1 MGLPVLK
8 TVAFFWPS
16 IPRRKRQRIYSPCL
30 FCLKMSERSGFPD
43 ASAIRDM
50 FTEVCQELD
59 IQPSQE
65 DIEDLVIY
73 EMTDG
78 TRTSMEET
86 GAEAYYNGGLYC
98 LRFMH
103 FLKSLGARHLYLN
116 VIHERHKDRVNYQEI
131 YEGFTR
137 LVDRYRDFAMEHSDI
152 KWTFVGDFRESIA
165 PADAAQQ
172 PDIRGALDEF
182 ERLTRDREDA
192 LSVYFMINYS
202 TQWLTDEGWEQFKEL
217 PNANVI
223 LRHCKGYVNGDMWL
237 PTKLDNNTFMYAQNG
252 SVSKNWSDRQLVY
265 LIAIAMRSML
275 LNRGTH
281 YSKKYSGNEQDHI
294 RREREEKLSMVHRR
308 LGEAEKPKR
317 AIIFSP
323 IGPEI
328 YEF

>member
-1 MGLPVLK
+1 
-8 TVAFFWPS
+8 
-16 IPRRKRQRIYSPCL
+16 
-30 FCLKMSERSGFPD
+30 
-43 ASAIRDM
+43 M
-50 FTEVCQELD
+50 FDEACRTLD
-59 IQPSQE
+59 IEPSRE

-86 GAEAYYNGGLYC
+86 GAEAYYNGGIFC

-103 FLKSLGARHLYLN
+103 FLKSIGARHLYLN
-116 VIHERHKDRVNYQEI
+116 VIHERHKDRVNYEDI
-131 YEGFTR
+131 YEGFTM
-137 LVDRYRDFAMEHSDI
+137 LVDPYREFAERHSDI
-152 KWTFVGDFRESIA
+152 KWTFVGDFSDSIA
-165 PADAAQQ
+165 PDAGEQ
-172 PDIRGALDEF
+172 PFDIRAALQEF
-182 ERLTRDREDA
+182 EELTRGREDA

-202 TQWLTDEGWEQFKEL
+202 TQWLTDDGWNLFGDL

-252 SVSKNWSDRQLVY
+252 SVSRNWTDRQLVT
-265 LIAIAMRSML
+265 LIAIALRSML

-281 YSKKYSGNEQDHI
+281 YSKRYAGDEQDHI
-294 RREREEKLSMVHRR
+294 RTQREEQLAMTHRE
-308 LGEAEKPKR
+308 LHEAAKPKR

-323 IGPEI
+323 VGPEI

>member
-1 MGLPVLK
+1 
-8 TVAFFWPS
+8 
-16 IPRRKRQRIYSPCL
+16 
-30 FCLKMSERSGFPD
+30 
-43 ASAIRDM
+43 M
-50 FTEVCQELD
+50 FDEVCRELD
-59 IQPSQE
+59 IQPSKE

-86 GAEAYYNGGLYC
+86 GAEAYYNGGIYC

-103 FLKSLGARHLYLN
+103 FLKSIGARHLYLN
-116 VIHERHKDRVNYQEI
+116 VIHERHKDRVNYQDI
-131 YEGFTR
+131 YAGFTR
-137 LVDRYRDFAMEHSDI
+137 LVGLYRDFAEKHSDI
-152 KWTFVGDFRESIA
+152 KWTFVGDFSKSIA
-165 PADAAQQ
+165 PGADDQQ
-172 PDIRGALDEF
+172 FDIRAALHEF

-202 TQWLTDEGWEQFKEL
+202 TQWLTEEGWELFKDL

-252 SVSKNWSDRQLVY
+252 SVSRNWSDRQLVY
-265 LIAIAMRSML
+265 LIALALRSML

-281 YSKKYSGNEQDHI
+281 YSKKYAGDEQNQI
-294 RREREEKLSMVHRR
+294 RMQREEKLAMVHRC
-308 LGEAEKPKR
+308 LQEAEKPKR
-317 AIIFSP
+317 VIIFSP
-323 IGPEI
+323 VGPEI

>member
-1 MGLPVLK
+1 MP
-8 TVAFFWPS
+8 
-16 IPRRKRQRIYSPCL
+16 
-30 FCLKMSERSGFPD
+30 ERNAFPD

-50 FTEVCQELD
+50 FTDVCRELD
-59 IQPSQE
+59 IQPTKE
-65 DIEDLVIY
+65 DVENLVIY

-86 GAEAYYNGGLYC
+86 GAEAYYNGGIFC

-103 FLKSLGARHLYLN
+103 FLKSIGAKHLYIN
-116 VIHERHKDRVNYQEI
+116 VIHERHKDRVNYRDI

-137 LVDRYRDFAMEHSDI
+137 LVDRYRDFAEAHSDI
-152 KWTFVGDFRESIA
+152 KWTFVGDFKESIA
-165 PADAAQQ
+165 PASGEQQ
-172 PDIRGALDEF
+172 LDIRGALQEF
-182 ERLTRDREDA
+182 EQLTQGRKNA

-202 TQWLTDEGWEQFKEL
+202 TKWLTEEGWEFFKDL

-265 LIAIAMRSML
+265 LIGLALRSML

-281 YSKKYSGNEQDHI
+281 YSKKYAGNEQDRI
-294 RREREEKLSMVHRR
+294 REEREEKLAMIHRE
-308 LGEAEKPKR
+308 LQEADKPKR
-317 AIIFSP
+317 VIIFSP
-323 IGPEI
+323 VGPEI